1 MPPIQTAT
9 NDKGDTVALV
19 DNQWVPV
26 KATATDAKGN
36 NAYLVGANWVLDQP
50 DEVAP
55 AKPKMTAGRVA
66 GLTTTGISPYA
77 TAAGIGAALGG
88 RPGAMVGTGV
98 LGATDIATGG
108 YNLLAN
114 YAGLPRVSTGSEAI
128 RNVYNNL
135 GVGTAPATPG
145 EQMYV
150 NAVEAATGA
159 GAQASAART
168 AASLL
173 PRGGTAKN
181 VAREF
186 SRQPGAQIAGGV
198 GASATVDAMRER
210 GYDNPVLLIAG
221 GLVGGMAAGK
231 GASAASGAFK
241 PNTAIND
248 VRSAAKAKYAEVD
261 SAGVQFDPTS
271 YDQFIDNVQRN
282 LAGAGFTPSAHTA
295 VAGWVNKLEAMRGRG
310 ASLSEL
316 DAFRSEMRKKLGGS
330 PDDNTR
336 RLVSEFSDEID
347 NYVGNA
353 GPQDIFSGNLPQAQQ
368 AIGDARRLWTA
379 VSKGE
384 KIDELFRRASVS
396 PASKA
401 EAIRNEFRSLALN
414 QKRMRQFSPTERKFI
429 EEIARGRP
437 LAKALEFLGEKSMQT
452 GGILATGSAGA
463 GIFSASGLN
472 AVPGFDPATG
482 FFLGTGLVGT
492 GAGMKGISN
501 AMTQSQ
507 ARDMQRYALGQRRP
521 PTASRN
527 ALMSPVAQNSLAG
540 ATIDPQLAAI
550 LGYPGSQE

>member
-1 MPPIQTAT
+1 MPTLQTAT
-9 NDKGDTVALV
+9 NDKGETIALI

-50 DEVAP
+50 DEATP
-55 AKPKMTAGRVA
+55 AKPKLTAGRVA

-77 TAAGIGAALGG
+77 TAIGLGGALGG
-88 RPGAMVGTGV
+88 RPGAM
-98 LGATDIATGG
+98 AATGALFAADVLPSA
-108 YNLLAN
+108 YNMLGH
-114 YAGLPRVSTGSEAI
+114 YAGFPRIPTGSEAI
-128 RNVYNNL
+128 QSGLNKL
-135 GVGTAPATPG
+135 GIGSAPETPN

-159 GAQASAART
+159 GAQALASRT

-173 PRGGTAKN
+173 PRGTTSRN
-181 VAREF
+181 VAREL
-186 SRQPGAQIAGGV
+186 SRQPGAQVAGGV
-198 GASATVDAMRER
+198 GASATIDYAREH
-210 GYDNPVLLIAG
+210 GVDNPVLLAALGVVGGVGAG
-221 GLVGGMAAGK
+221 GT
-231 GASAASGAFK
+231 ASKLSGAFK
-241 PNTAIND
+241 PNTAIGD
-248 VRSAAKAKYAEVD
+248 VRNAAKAKYAEVD
-261 SAGVQFDPTS
+261 AAGVQFDPAS

-282 LAGAGFTPSAHTA
+282 LANEGFSPNTHTA
-295 VAGWVNKLEAMRGRG
+295 IASWVNKLEAMRGRG

-316 DAFRSEMRKKLGGS
+316 DAFRSELRKKLGGS
-330 PDDNTR
+330 SDDNTR

-414 QKRMRQFSPTERKFI
+414 QKKMRQFSPTERDFI
-429 EEIARGRP
+429 EQIARGRP
-437 LAKALEFLGEKSMQT
+437 LAKALEFLGDKSMQT
-452 GGILATGSAGA
+452 GGYVAMGSPAVLAAGGSN
-463 GIFSASGLN
+463 FM
-472 AVPGFDPATG
+472 PGFDPTTG
-482 FFLGTGLVGT
+482 LAIGTGMVAG
-492 GAGMKGISN
+492 GAGMKGIAN
-501 AMTQSQ
+501 AMTESQ
-507 ARDMQRYALGQRRP
+507 ARAMQRYALGQRRP
-521 PTASRN
+521 PGLSRN

>member
-50 DEVAP
+50 DEAAP

-77 TAAGIGAALGG
+77 AAMGVGGAIGG
-88 RPGAMVGTGV
+88 RPGAMAATGALFAADVLPSVYNV
-98 LGATDIATGG
+98 LGH
-108 YNLLAN
+108 
-114 YAGLPRVSTGSEAI
+114 YAGFPRIPTGSEAI
-128 RNVYNNL
+128 QSGLNKL

-159 GAQASAART
+159 GAQTAASRT

-173 PRGGTAKN
+173 PRGTTARN
-181 VAREF
+181 VAREL
-186 SRQPGAQIAGGV
+186 SRQPGAQVAGAV
-198 GASATVDAMRER
+198 GASATVDAMREH

-221 GLVGGMAAGK
+221 GLLGGMASGK
-231 GASAASGAFK
+231 AASAASGAFK
-241 PNTAIND
+241 PNRAIED
-248 VRSAAKAKYAEVD
+248 VRNAAKARYAEVD
-261 SAGVQFDPTS
+261 AAGVHFDPAS
-271 YDQFIDNVQRN
+271 YDNFIDNVQRN
-282 LAGAGFTPSAHTA
+282 LASEGFNPNAHTA
-295 VAGWVNKLEAMRGRG
+295 VNTWVNRLEAMRGRG
-310 ASLSEL
+310 SSLSEL
-316 DAFRSEMRKKLGGS
+316 DAFRSELKKRLGGS
-330 PDDNTR
+330 SDENTR
-336 RLVSEFSDEID
+336 RLVHAFSDEID

-353 GPQDIFSGNLPQAQQ
+353 GPADIFSGNLPQAQQ

-414 QKRMRQFSPTERKFI
+414 QKRMRQFSPTEREFI

-437 LAKALEFLGEKSMQT
+437 LAKALEFLGDKSMQT

-472 AVPGFDPATG
+472 AVPGFDPSTG
-482 FFLGTGLVGT
+482 LFLGTGLVGT
-492 GAGMKGISN
+492 GAGMKAISN

-507 ARDMQRYALGQRRP
+507 ARNMQRYALGQRRP
-521 PTASRN
+521 PAVSRN

-540 ATIDPQLAAI
+540 ATIDPQLAAL

>member
-9 NDKGDTVALV
+9 NDKGDTVALI

-50 DEVAP
+50 DEAAP

-66 GLTTTGISPYA
+66 GLTTTGIAPYG
-77 TAAGIGAALGG
+77 TAAAIGGALGG
-88 RPGAMVGTGV
+88 RPGAMAATGALFAADVLPGVYNV
-98 LGATDIATGG
+98 LGH
-108 YNLLAN
+108 
-114 YAGLPRVSTGSEAI
+114 YAGLPRIPTGSEAI
-128 RNVYNNL
+128 QGAYNKL
-135 GVGTAPATPG
+135 GIGTAPATPT
-145 EQMYV
+145 EQGYV

-159 GAQASAART
+159 GLQASAART

-173 PRGGTAKN
+173 PRGSTARN
-181 VAREF
+181 VAREL
-186 SRQPGAQIAGGV
+186 SRQPAAQVAGAV
-198 GASATVDAMRER
+198 GASAAVDTARAY
-210 GYDNPVLLIAG
+210 GIDNPVLLTAA
-221 GLVGGMAAGK
+221 GLVGGMTAG
-231 GASAASGAFK
+231 GAVSKASNAFK
-241 PNTAIND
+241 PNTAISD
-248 VRSAAKAKYAEVD
+248 VRNAAKSKYAEVD
-261 SAGVQFDPTS
+261 AAGVSFDPTS
-271 YDQFIDNVQRN
+271 YDNFIDTVHQN
-282 LAGAGFTPSAHTA
+282 LANAGFNPNAHTA

-316 DAFRSEMRKKLGGS
+316 DAFRSELRKKLGGS
-330 PDDNTR
+330 SDDNTR

-384 KIDELFRRASVS
+384 KIEELFRRASVS

-414 QKRMRQFSPTERKFI
+414 QKKMRQFSPTERDFI
-429 EEIARGRP
+429 EQVARGRP
-437 LAKALEFLGEKSMQT
+437 LAKALEFLGDKSMQT
-452 GGILATGSAGA
+452 GGYVAMGSPAVLAAGGSN
-463 GIFSASGLN
+463 FM
-472 AVPGFDPATG
+472 PGFDPT
-482 FFLGTGLVGT
+482 TGLAIGTAMVGT
-492 GAGMKGISN
+492 GYGMKAAAN
-501 AMTQSQ
+501 AMTEAQ
-507 ARDMQRYALGQRRP
+507 ARNMQRYALGQRRP
-521 PTASRN
+521 PNVSRN
-527 ALMSPVAQNSLAG
+527 ALMSPIVQNTLAG